1 MVSFLVVWMAAS
13 LILIYIGP
21 LLFWSSSLGFSIP
34 FAFTLGAVV
43 ALLFYI
49 SQQVRRL
56 NDLEERIKQLEETF
70 KPE

>member
-1 MVSFLVVWMAAS
+1 MVSFLVVWVAAS

-34 FAFTLGAVV
+34 FAFTLGAVA

-56 NDLEERIKQLEETF
+56 NDLEERIKQLEEIF